1 MLSVPWLSLKVQ
13 RITDNRP
20 LAIALT
26 AVPTFDVNV
35 ESRISM
41 LPPKSAH
48 RTQNKSESQFEQ
60 KLTRKARDVQLQ
72 IADMATRA
80 SVAWNVLDT
89 TVSEPPAAMVIPP

>member
-1 MLSVPWLSLKVQ
+1 MQ

-20 LAIALT
+20 LASALT

-41 LPPKSAH
+41 LPEKSAH
-48 RTQNKSESQFEQ
+48 HTQNKSESQFEQ

-72 IADMATRA
+72 IADME
-80 SVAWNVLDT
+80 SPPSFAWNVLDT
-89 TVSEPPAAMVIPP
+89 TVAELPSATVIPG